1 MTREEVLYQLKRTG
15 VRQEADFAVP
25 INGQQIKLPYHV
37 VRTKDTISGSDNGKV
52 QTLKIEWTV
61 ALFTTN
67 KETAMESVF
76 LKALSGVGRVEVI
89 RFPDGTPY
97 QTTFKF
103 NTNQI
108 IR

>member
-1 MTREEVLYQLKRTG
+1 MTREDVLYQLNRTG

-37 VRTKDTISGSDNGKV
+37 VRTKETMNGSDNGKV

-67 KETAMESVF
+67 QEIELERIF

-108 IR
+108 I